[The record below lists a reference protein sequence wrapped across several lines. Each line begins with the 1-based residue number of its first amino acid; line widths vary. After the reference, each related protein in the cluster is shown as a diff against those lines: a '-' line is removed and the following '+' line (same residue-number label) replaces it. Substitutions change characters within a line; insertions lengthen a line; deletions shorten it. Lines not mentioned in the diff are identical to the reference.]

1 MRRIVVMG
9 KKAMKGDNC
18 VEFLYLDAKD
28 MAMSVGIGI
37 NRAKVVVTNHFDMMV
52 IEEEDVK
59 VWTNLWNS

>member
-1 MRRIVVMG
+1 MRIIMFMG

-18 VEFLYLDAKD
+18 VEFFYLDAKD
-28 MAMSVGIGI
+28 MATSIGIGI

-52 IEEEDVK
+52 IEEEDEK